1 METNLEQQSPKLN
14 VTNVSSAV
22 FGKEEGAA
30 LGGESSIGK
39 LARILRTTRLKV
51 NEVEKSIT
59 GISAKFLEIEKR
71 ITLNTENITG
81 NIEKTASNTEK
92 IKGNIEKTASNT
104 EKIKGNIKKSET
116 NAKKITSIKNILQNQ
131 KSNIGEKL
139 PGNTEEK
146 EKAKLNTTLTETNR
160 ILVEI
165 QKQLAY
171 DFAMRVAEDKQEVA
185 EDKEATSKERFK
197 REESALEKSA
207 KAMVSTVKTA
217 TKKIVSPIGNI
228 FQKLL
233 AFIGILAKGIAVNA
247 AFAWFQDPE
256 NQKKITKFFN
266 ILKENWK
273 LLAKILLVIGSAI
286 LVGKIIG
293 FVGAMAGLVSFVV
306 GPFAGAIA
314 TALGAAALI
323 GAIAYVASK
332 QDLPDYLK
340 KDVEEI
346 EKMEGGVTPENR
358 KKYAKKLEE
367 AKKNLNPLQRFQGQ
381 GVRLDERIRFVT
393 TGEYGFADEGL
404 SKKFS
409 FDAGLP
415 FDINLM
421 GNRQI
426 DKDTLNRTGFINM
439 PITTKSGDTIEQRYM
454 GGPVMSGNTY
464 LVGERGPELFSP
476 NIDGSIVN
484 NMRTEKIYQML
495 ASGKRGR
502 TRIVELPPQTI
513 EGPKPEIKM
522 PRGPATKAPKIS
534 SSNSLDGYRSVSSE
548 IYGIM
553 V

>member
-22 FGKEEGAA
+22 FGKEEGAT
-30 LGGESSIGK
+30 LGKESSIGK
-39 LARILRTTRLKV
+39 LSRILRTTRLKV

-92 IKGNIEKTASNT
+92 IKGNI
-104 EKIKGNIKKSET
+104 KKSET

-139 PGNTEEK
+139 PGSTEEK

-207 KAMVSTVKTA
+207 KSMVSTVKTA

-228 FQKLL
+228 FEKLL
-233 AFIGILAKGIAVNA
+233 AFIGILGKGILVNA
-247 AFAWFQDPE
+247 AFDWFKDPE

-266 ILKENWK
+266 ILKQNWK
-273 LLAKILLVIGSAI
+273 LLRNIFLTVVAVGAIMKVIGA
-286 LVGKIIG
+286 LAIIG
-293 FVGAMAGLVSFVV
+293 KVLALLASPIILKFL
-306 GPFAGAIA
+306 AIA
-314 TALGAAALI
+314 GTAAFLNFVAKKALTNLAGGEAFLEEHRLSEEELRSTGVDTFGDKGRIRNPNYKPAI
-323 GAIAYVASK
+323 GPGGTSSGGP
-332 QDLPDYLK
+332 QYL
-340 KDVEEI
+340 DVMVSGSVEQKEAFQKYQSRREEI
-346 EKMEGGVTPENR
+346 EGLRSQRDAELKGVTDDQE
-358 KKYAKKLEE
+358 KAKIEIKYEDL
-367 AKKNLNPLQRFQGQ
+367 LQKR
-381 GVRLDERIRFVT
+381 
-393 TGEYGFADEGL
+393 A
-404 SKKFS
+404 
-409 FDAGLP
+409 
-415 FDINLM
+415 
-421 GNRQI
+421 
-426 DKDTLNRTGFINM
+426 
-439 PITTKSGDTIEQRYM
+439 M

-534 SSNSLDGYRSVSSE
+534 SSNSLDGYRSVSSG

>member
-1 METNLEQQSPKLN
+1 VETNLEQQSPKLN

-22 FGKEEGAA
+22 FGKEEGAT
-30 LGGESSIGK
+30 LGKESSIGK
-39 LARILRTTRLKV
+39 LSRILRTTRLKV

-59 GISAKFLEIEKR
+59 GISAKFLEIDKK

-81 NIEKTASNTEK
+81 NTKKT
-92 IKGNIEKTASNT
+92 
-104 EKIKGNIKKSET
+104 ET
-116 NAKKITSIKNILQNQ
+116 NAEKITRLKNILQNQ

-139 PGNTEEK
+139 PGSTEEK

-171 DFAMRVAEDKQEVA
+171 DFAMRAAEDKQEVA

-228 FQKLL
+228 FEKLL
-233 AFIGILAKGIAVNA
+233 AFIGILGQGIAVNA
-247 AFAWFQDPE
+247 AFEWFKDPKNRE
-256 NQKKITKFFN
+256 KITKFFN
-266 ILKENWK
+266 ILKQNWK
-273 LLAKILLVIGSAI
+273 LLRNILLTVVAAGLVIKVIGALTTIGKVLALFASGPGIAAIAALAVAGSAI
-286 LVGKIIG
+286 KLAKDSGE
-293 FVGAMAGLVSFVV
+293 
-306 GPFAGAIA
+306 
-314 TALGAAALI
+314 AAKGIL
-323 GAIAYVASK
+323 
-332 QDLPDYLK
+332 
-340 KDVEEI
+340 EEKGI
-346 EKMEGGVTPENR
+346 DP
-358 KKYAKKLEE
+358 EE
-367 AKKNLNPLQRFQGQ
+367 AKIPGSEANKEATKVLTEQASNPLTGGMLIPTLVQQQLGPDGEPKPRIGKKVTSKFD
-381 GVRLDERIRFVT
+381 VPLFAPIFRMLDP
-393 TGEYGFADEGL
+393 EGY
-404 SKKFS
+404 KKF
-409 FDAGLP
+409 
-415 FDINLM
+415 
-421 GNRQI
+421 
-426 DKDTLNRTGFINM
+426 LNNQKLETEEKNSEARA
-439 PITTKSGDTIEQRYM
+439 M

-534 SSNSLDGYRSVSSE
+534 SSNSLDGYRSVSSG

>member
-22 FGKEEGAA
+22 FGKEEGAT
-30 LGGESSIGK
+30 LGQESSIGK

-92 IKGNIEKTASNT
+92 ITSNIEKT
-104 EKIKGNIKKSET
+104 EKNAEEIKGNIKKSKI
-116 NAKKITSIKNILQNQ
+116 NAKKITSIKNTLQNQ
-131 KSNIGEKL
+131 KSKIGEKL
-139 PGNTEEK
+139 PGSTEEK

-233 AFIGILAKGIAVNA
+233 AFIGILGKGILVNA
-247 AFAWFQDPE
+247 AFDWFKDPE
-256 NQKKITKFFN
+256 NRKKLTKFFN
-266 ILKENWK
+266 ILKENWQ
-273 LLAKILLVIGSAI
+273 LLAKILGVIAGAI
-286 LVGKIIG
+286 LIGKIIG
-293 FVGAMAGLVSFVV
+293 FVGAMSKLVGFIL
-306 GPFAGAIA
+306 GPLA
-314 TALGAAALI
+314 TALKTAIMLLTNPFFIAGVGVAIAAADKSLGGDLSAVLQEVKDSGDGVI
-323 GAIAYVASK
+323 TRENINASLK
-332 QDLPDYLK
+332 KREKYLK
-340 KDVEEI
+340 DPKFE
-346 EKMEGGVTPENR
+346 
-358 KKYAKKLEE
+358 
-367 AKKNLNPLQRFQGQ
+367 
-381 GVRLDERIRFVT
+381 
-393 TGEYGFADEGL
+393 GFAGFTNQVEKQRVEREIVFLRSGFYGGLGQEGKSGAPKPL
-404 SKKFS
+404 DWEFLIKSSKFS
-409 FDAGLP
+409 DVGVDF
-415 FDINLM
+415 F
-421 GNRQI
+421 GN
-426 DKDTLNRTGFINM
+426 
-439 PITTKSGDTIEQRYM
+439 TTVEPRAM

-534 SSNSLDGYRSVSSE
+534 SSNSLDGYRSVSSG

>member
-22 FGKEEGAA
+22 FGKEEGAT
-30 LGGESSIGK
+30 LGKESSIGK
-39 LARILRTTRLKV
+39 LSRILRTTRLKV

-59 GISAKFLEIEKR
+59 GISAKFLEIDKK

-81 NIEKTASNTEK
+81 NIEKT
-92 IKGNIEKTASNT
+92 
-104 EKIKGNIKKSET
+104 ET
-116 NAKKITSIKNILQNQ
+116 NAKKITSIKNTLQNQ
-131 KSNIGEKL
+131 KSKIGEKL

-228 FQKLL
+228 FEKLL

-247 AFAWFQDPE
+247 AFDWFKDPE
-256 NQKKITKFFN
+256 NRKKLTKFFD
-266 ILKENWK
+266 ILRTNWK
-273 LLAKILLVIGSAI
+273 LLAKILLAIGGAI

-293 FVGAMAGLVSFVV
+293 FISAIAGLVTFVT
-306 GPFAGAIA
+306 GPFAAAIA

-323 GAIAYVASK
+323 AAIAYVASK
-332 QDLPDYLK
+332 QDLGEKQK
-340 KDVEEI
+340 KLVKKLEE
-346 EKMEGGVTPENR
+346 MGGVTPENR
-358 KKYAKKLEE
+358 EKLVKELEKEKTEKKSGPLGGAYAALTGELAE
-367 AKKNLNPLQRFQGQ
+367 IDNA
-381 GVRLDERIRFVT
+381 IRFLK
-393 TGEYGFADEGL
+393 TGEYGYG
-404 SKKFS
+404 KS
-409 FDAGLP
+409 FQFDFGLP
-415 FDINLM
+415 
-421 GNRQI
+421 
-426 DKDTLNRTGFINM
+426 LNY
-439 PITTKSGDTIEQRYM
+439 QM
-454 GGPVMSGNTY
+454 GGKANSETLQQENPFGFSLPEQPEARAMGGHVMSGNTY

-534 SSNSLDGYRSVSSE
+534 SSNSLDGYRSVSSG

>member
-22 FGKEEGAA
+22 FGKEEGAT
-30 LGGESSIGK
+30 LGKESSIGK

-59 GISAKFLEIEKR
+59 GISAKFLEIDKK

-81 NIEKTASNTEK
+81 NTKKT
-92 IKGNIEKTASNT
+92 
-104 EKIKGNIKKSET
+104 ET
-116 NAKKITSIKNILQNQ
+116 NAEKITRLKKIFQNQ

-139 PGNTEEK
+139 PGSTEEK

-171 DFAMRVAEDKQEVA
+171 DFAMRAAEDKKEVA

-228 FQKLL
+228 FEKLL
-233 AFIGILAKGIAVNA
+233 TFIGILGAGIATNA
-247 AFAWFQDPE
+247 AFEWFKDPE

-266 ILKENWK
+266 ILKQNWK
-273 LLAKILLVIGSAI
+273 LLRNVLLTVVAAGVVIKVISALAIIGKVLALLASGPGLAVIGGV
-286 LVGKIIG
+286 LL
-293 FVGAMAGLVSFVV
+293 AMG
-306 GPFAGAIA
+306 
-314 TALGAAALI
+314 
-323 GAIAYVASK
+323 ASK
-332 QDLPDYLK
+332 AAEHFRKIKEKKALEQEVSLGIKDPSKIGGDDGMTFEEYKIFNYMEPGIPDYK
-340 KDVEEI
+340 TDPRPARIKARVKEVFSPDFDVMDEI
-346 EKMEGGVTPENR
+346 PTIT
-358 KKYAKKLEE
+358 
-367 AKKNLNPLQRFQGQ
+367 QG
-381 GVRLDERIRFVT
+381 
-393 TGEYGFADEGL
+393 
-404 SKKFS
+404 
-409 FDAGLP
+409 
-415 FDINLM
+415 
-421 GNRQI
+421 
-426 DKDTLNRTGFINM
+426 
-439 PITTKSGDTIEQRYM
+439 TKSFGDRVGDFFRPLGNFMYGEGFDKREK
-454 GGPVMSGNTY
+454 GGPVTAKTPY
-464 LVGERGPELFSP
+464 LVGEGGPEIFAP
-476 NIDGSIVN
+476 NVDGSVIN
-484 NMRTEKIYQML
+484 NMKTEKIYQML
-495 ASGKRGR
+495 ASGKKGR

-534 SSNSLDGYRSVSSE
+534 SSNSLDGYRSVSSG

>member
-1 METNLEQQSPKLN
+1 METNLGQQTPKLN

-22 FGKEEGAA
+22 FGKEGSA
-30 LGGESSIGK
+30 LGEESKIGK
-39 LARILRTTRLKV
+39 LSRIVRTTRLKV
-51 NEVEKSIT
+51 NQVEKILPEHQQLIGSNATKIK
-59 GISAKFLEIEKR
+59 S
-71 ITLNTENITG
+71 NTENIKINADKITRLKKILQTQKSDIG
-81 NIEKTASNTEK
+81 KKLPDSTEK
-92 IKGNIEKTASNT
+92 KD
-104 EKIKGNIKKSET
+104 
-116 NAKKITSIKNILQNQ
+116 
-131 KSNIGEKL
+131 
-139 PGNTEEK
+139 
-146 EKAKLNTTLTETNR
+146 KAQFNTTLSETNR

-165 QKQLAY
+165 QKQLAQ
-171 DFAMRVAEDKQEVA
+171 DFGAREQEA
-185 EDKEATSKERFK
+185 KEEGEESKEETSKQRFK
-197 REESALEKSA
+197 REETALEKSA
-207 KAMVSTVKTA
+207 KSIVSTAKKA
-217 TKKIVSPIGNI
+217 TKKIVSPLGNI

-233 AFIGILAKGIAVNA
+233 AFLGIIGKGIALNA

-256 NQKKITKFFN
+256 NQKKITQFFD
-266 ILKENWK
+266 ILKTNWK
-273 LLAKILLVIGSAI
+273 LLAKILLAIGAAI
-286 LVGKIIG
+286 LVGKVIG
-293 FVGAMAGLVSFVV
+293 FISAIAGLVTFVT
-306 GPFAGAIA
+306 GPFAAAIA

-358 KKYAKKLEE
+358 KKYAKKLKE

-381 GVRLDERIRFVT
+381 GGRLDERIRFVT

-421 GNRQI
+421 GDRQI
-426 DKDTLNRTGFINM
+426 DKDTLKRTGFFNI
-439 PITTKSGDTIEQRYM
+439 PGDEAPEARAI
-454 GGPVMSGNTY
+454 GGPVTAGRTY
-464 LVGERGPELFSP
+464 LVGEKGPELFSP

-502 TRIVELPPQTI
+502 TRIVNLPPQVI
-513 EGPKPEIKM
+513 EGPKPEVNVNQ
-522 PRGPATKAPKIS
+522 GPATQAPRIS
-534 SSNSLDGYRSVSSE
+534 SSNPFDSSRLVTPE
-548 IYGIM
+548 IYGIS

>member
-1 METNLEQQSPKLN
+1 METNLGQQTPKLN
-14 VTNVSSAV
+14 VTNISSAV

-71 ITLNTENITG
+71 ITLNPENITG
-81 NIEKTASNTEK
+81 NIKKT
-92 IKGNIEKTASNT
+92 
-104 EKIKGNIKKSET
+104 ET
-116 NAKKITSIKNILQNQ
+116 NAEKITRLKNIIQNQ

-139 PGNTEEK
+139 PGSTEEK

-217 TKKIVSPIGNI
+217 TKKVVSPIGNI

-233 AFIGILAKGIAVNA
+233 AFIGILGKGIALNA
-247 AFAWFQDPE
+247 AFEWFKDPKNRE
-256 NQKKITKFFN
+256 KITKFFN
-266 ILKENWK
+266 ILKQNWK
-273 LLAKILLVIGSAI
+273 LLRNILLTVVAAGIIVKVVSALTALGGVLAFLASPIVLKVLAAIAAGVVAYKAGKFLVDGIRNLADGGENFTKAYDQLNQQLEDAGMTSAGVSKNRSRQGNRRSSSIGGRNEEQEKVFKEVS
-286 LVGKIIG
+286 GKRDKLKELRKTMDSEVKTKQGEIDYTKLG
-293 FVGAMAGLVSFVV
+293 DKPGTVGAMGS
-306 GPFAGAIA
+306 GTGSNKS
-314 TALGAAALI
+314 AAQAKVK
-323 GAIAYVASK
+323 AE
-332 QDLPDYLK
+332 
-340 KDVEEI
+340 VEESYIPKIQSIIAPGGI
-346 EKMEGGVTPENR
+346 EGR
-358 KKYAKKLEE
+358 A
-367 AKKNLNPLQRFQGQ
+367 
-381 GVRLDERIRFVT
+381 
-393 TGEYGFADEGL
+393 
-404 SKKFS
+404 
-409 FDAGLP
+409 
-415 FDINLM
+415 
-421 GNRQI
+421 
-426 DKDTLNRTGFINM
+426 
-439 PITTKSGDTIEQRYM
+439 M
-454 GGPVMSGNTY
+454 GGPVTAKSPY
-464 LVGERGPELFSP
+464 LVGEAGPEIFTP
-476 NIDGSIVN
+476 NVDGSVIN

-495 ASGKRGR
+495 ASGKKGR

-534 SSNSLDGYRSVSSE
+534 SSNSLDGYRSVSSG

>member
-22 FGKEEGAA
+22 FGKEEGAT
-30 LGGESSIGK
+30 LGKESSIGK
-39 LARILRTTRLKV
+39 LSRILRTTRLKV

-59 GISAKFLEIEKR
+59 GISAKFLEIDKK

-81 NIEKTASNTEK
+81 NTKKT
-92 IKGNIEKTASNT
+92 
-104 EKIKGNIKKSET
+104 ET
-116 NAKKITSIKNILQNQ
+116 NAEKITRLKNILQNQ

-139 PGNTEEK
+139 PGSTEEK

-233 AFIGILAKGIAVNA
+233 AFIGILGKGILVNA
-247 AFAWFQDPE
+247 AFDWFKDPE
-256 NQKKITKFFN
+256 NQKKIKKFFS
-266 ILKENWK
+266 ILSNNWK
-273 LLAKILLVIGSAI
+273 LIAKILLSLGAAVLI
-286 LVGKIIG
+286 GKIIA
-293 FVGAMAGLVSFVV
+293 F
-306 GPFAGAIA
+306 
-314 TALGAAALI
+314 I
-323 GAIAYVASK
+323 GAISGVVSFLASGPVLAALGLIAAAAYGFFGKTGSERT
-332 QDLPDYLK
+332 
-340 KDVEEI
+340 VEEL
-346 EKMEGGVTPENR
+346 MAEGGDDNAR
-358 KKYAKKLEE
+358 KLMVSRIDELLKLSDEDLATNLAKNPGSGIKD
-367 AKKNLNPLQRFQGQ
+367 AKDIKTK
-381 GVRLDERIRFVT
+381 GVRQELSETAYFLK
-393 TGEYGFADEGL
+393 TGKQYSYGLFAFAQDNNKIMRETKFEEGL
-404 SKKFS
+404 DFS
-409 FDAGLP
+409 QYKDSRTDNIFGYKLP
-415 FDINLM
+415 FGLEAFNIF
-421 GNRQI
+421 
-426 DKDTLNRTGFINM
+426 DT
-439 PITTKSGDTIEQRYM
+439 SGGADTIQQRYM

-534 SSNSLDGYRSVSSE
+534 SSNSLDGYRSVSSG